1 MNQNNEKEKQTKCSE
16 PQDWEWELADQEF
29 NEHKNIS
36 SGKKNNFLAIVITVL
51 LIAAFTALSL
61 PNLQMFMAGRF
72 DFMKDNARLSN
83 DQIVTAAKPA
93 VVSIE
98 AEIGNAL
105 SHSVRQGTGFN
116 ISSQGRI
123 ITNHHIVEDSKNIK
137 ITFGNGKTY
146 YVTKFIAV
154 EGIDLAIIDLN
165 SSNLP
170 VITVDKTGRPNNGD
184 QVTII
189 GNPLGL
195 QNIAQRGQVG
205 QYHFTN
211 DNQTLVFDVNV
222 PANPGNS
229 GSPVLN
235 GQAEAVGIVFAST
248 EIKNGE
254 QTENHTLAIPIN
266 VLQDYISGQTKP

>member
-1 MNQNNEKEKQTKCSE
+1 MDHNCKEEKPIKYDE
-16 PQDWEWELADQEF
+16 PQDWEWTLAEQEF
-29 NEHKNIS
+29 KEHRNIS
-36 SGKKNNFLAIVITVL
+36 SAKKNNFLIIIVTVL
-51 LIAAFTALSL
+51 LIAAFAALTL
-61 PNLQMFMAGRF
+61 PDLQIFIAGRF
-72 DFMKDNARLSN
+72 DFMKDNARLSS
-83 DQIVTAAKPA
+83 DQIVTTAKPA

-98 AEIGNAL
+98 AESGSAL
-105 SHSVRQGTGFN
+105 SHSVHQGTGFN
-116 ISSQGRI
+116 ISSRGKI
-123 ITNHHIVEDSKNIK
+123 ITNHHIVEGSKNIK
-137 ITFGNGKTY
+137 ITFGNSKTY
-146 YVTKFIAV
+146 YVTKYIAV

-195 QNIAQRGQVG
+195 QKIAQRGQVG
-205 QYHFTN
+205 QYHLTK

-248 EIKNGE
+248 EIKTGE
-254 QTENHTLAIPIN
+254 QTENRTLAIPVN
-266 VLQDYISGQTKP
+266 VLQNYTAD

>member
-1 MNQNNEKEKQTKCSE
+1 MNENINKEKQTNCSE

-29 NEHKNIS
+29 NDHKNKTN
-36 SGKKNNFLAIVITVL
+36 GRKNNFMAIVITVI

-61 PNLQMFMAGRF
+61 PDLQMLVADRF

-93 VVSIE
+93 VVAIE
-98 AEIGNAL
+98 AEIGTAL

-123 ITNHHIVEDSKNIK
+123 ITNHHIVEGSQNIK
-137 ITFGNGKTY
+137 ISFGNGKTY
-146 YVTKFIAV
+146 YVRQYTTV

-165 SSNLP
+165 SKDLP
-170 VITVDKTGRPNNGD
+170 IIRVNNTGRPNNGD

-195 QNIAQRGQVG
+195 QKIAQRGQVG

-235 GQAEAVGIVFAST
+235 SQAEAVGIVFAST

-254 QTENHTLAIPIN
+254 KTENRTLAIPIN
-266 VLQDYISGQTKP
+266 VLQDYISGQS

>member
-1 MNQNNEKEKQTKCSE
+1 MGHNRKEEKKIKYDE
-16 PQDWEWELADQEF
+16 PQDWEWSLAEQEF
-29 NEHKNIS
+29 KENKNKS
-36 SGKKNNFLAIVITVL
+36 SGKKNNLLIIFVTVL

-61 PNLQMFMAGRF
+61 PDLQMFMAGRF
-72 DFMKDNARLSN
+72 DFMKDNARLSS

-98 AEIGNAL
+98 AEVGNAL

-116 ISSQGRI
+116 ISSRGRI
-123 ITNHHIVEDSKNIK
+123 ITNHHIVEGSKNIK
-137 ITFGNGKTY
+137 ITFGNGKTF
-146 YVTKFIAV
+146 YVTKYIAV
-154 EGIDLAIIDLN
+154 EGIDLVIIDLN
-165 SSNLP
+165 IGNLP
-170 VITVDKTGRPNNGD
+170 VITVDEIGRPNNGD

-195 QNIAQRGQVG
+195 QKISQRGQVG
-205 QYHFTN
+205 QYHFTQ

-235 GQAEAVGIVFAST
+235 SQAEAVGIVFAST
-248 EIKNGE
+248 EIKTGE
-254 QTENHTLAIPIN
+254 QSENRTLAIPIN
-266 VLQDYISGQTKP
+266 VLQSYIADQT